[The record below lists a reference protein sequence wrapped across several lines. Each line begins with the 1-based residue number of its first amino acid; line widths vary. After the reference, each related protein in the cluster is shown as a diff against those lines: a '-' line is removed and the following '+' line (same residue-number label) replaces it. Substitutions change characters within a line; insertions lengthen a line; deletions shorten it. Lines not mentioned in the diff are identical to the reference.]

1 MVCWTIQLASFLP
14 PMSLPNF
21 VLENA
26 SELRES
32 IVRHNVRDVV
42 AGKIATLIA
51 SGMLQIGDELPSER
65 DLASALQVSRETV
78 RGGIQI
84 LAAKNLVAVLH
95 GARTRV
101 ISDEVRPEFEGVGEF
116 KLINSYG
123 LAEIHQTRLFVERQV
138 VGDAA
143 EQIDEETLRQL
154 DESLVAQR
162 TSLNDPVR
170 FLIIDREFHLAVYS
184 SCGNQVLADFVS
196 NLYGYMMGHR
206 RKAVSE
212 PGAISRSYG
221 DHVAIVR
228 ALKSRKRKA
237 AVVAIET
244 HLNRIYET
252 TLTILESPNASR
264 ASSDARRNE

>member
-1 MVCWTIQLASFLP
+1 
-14 PMSLPNF
+14 MSLPNF
-21 VLENA
+21 VLEHT

-42 AGKIATLIA
+42 AGKLAALIA

-65 DLASALQVSRETV
+65 DLASALRVSRETV

-101 ISDEVRPEFEGVGEF
+101 IGNEVGTAFEGIAEAR
-116 KLINSYG
+116 LINSYG
-123 LAEIHQTRLFVERQV
+123 LAEIHLARLFVERQV

-143 EQIDEETLRQL
+143 EKIGDETLRQL
-154 DESLVAQR
+154 EESLSAQR
-162 TSLNDPVR
+162 TSLDDPVR
-170 FLIIDREFHLAVYS
+170 FLIIDREFHLAVYR
-184 SCGNQVLADFVS
+184 SCGNQVLADFVG
-196 NLYGYMMGHR
+196 NLYGYMMAHR

-212 PGAISRSYG
+212 PGAILRSYG

-228 ALKSRKRKA
+228 ALKSRRRKA
-237 AVVAIET
+237 AVLAIEA

-252 TLTILESPNASR
+252 TLTILEGPDAGQAS
-264 ASSDARRNE
+264 DG

>member
-1 MVCWTIQLASFLP
+1 MVCWTIQLISFAGA
-14 PMSLPNF
+14 MSLPNF
-21 VLENA
+21 VLEHT
-26 SELRES
+26 SELRDS
-32 IVRHNVRDVV
+32 IVRQNVRDVV
-42 AGKIATLIA
+42 AGKIAALIA

-65 DLASALQVSRETV
+65 DLASALRVSRETV

-84 LAAKNLVAVLH
+84 LAAKSLVAVLH

-101 ISDEVRPEFEGVGEF
+101 ISDEVPPAFEGIAES

-123 LAEIHQTRLFVERQV
+123 LAEIHQARLFVERQV

-154 DESLVAQR
+154 DESLIAQR
-162 TSLNDPVR
+162 TSLDDPVR
-170 FLIIDREFHLAVYS
+170 FLIIDREFHLAVYR
-184 SCGNQVLADFVS
+184 SCGNPVLADFVS
-196 NLYGYMMGHR
+196 NLYGYMMAHR

-212 PGAISRSYG
+212 PGAILRSYG

-237 AVVAIET
+237 AVHAIEA

-252 TLTILESPNASR
+252 TLTVLEGAGAGR
-264 ASSDARRNE
+264 ASADG

>member
-1 MVCWTIQLASFLP
+1 
-14 PMSLPNF
+14 MSLPNF

-101 ISDEVRPEFEGVGEF
+101 ISDDVRPEFEGVGQS

-123 LAEIHQTRLFVERQV
+123 LAEIHRARLSVERQV

-143 EQIDEETLRQL
+143 EQIEDRTLRQL
-154 DESLVAQR
+154 DESLTAQQ
-162 TSLNDPVR
+162 TSLDDPVR
-170 FLIIDREFHLAVYS
+170 FLIIDREFHLAVYR
-184 SCGNQVLADFVS
+184 SCGNRVLADFVG
-196 NLYGYMMGHR
+196 NLYGYMLAHR
-206 RKAVSE
+206 RKVMCE
-212 PGAISRSYG
+212 PGAILRSYG

-237 AVVAIET
+237 AVRAIEA

-252 TLTILESPNASR
+252 TLIILERPDGSR
-264 ASSDARRNE
+264 GRRTAGHKE

>member
-1 MVCWTIQLASFLP
+1 MPV
-14 PMSLPNF
+14 PNY

-32 IVRHNVRDVV
+32 IVRHNVRDFV
-42 AGKIATLIA
+42 ARKIATLIA

-101 ISDEVRPEFEGVGEF
+101 ISDEVRPEFEGIGVF

-123 LAEIHQTRLFVERQV
+123 LAEIHKTRLFVERQV

-143 EQIDEETLRQL
+143 EHIGKETLRQL
-154 DESLVAQR
+154 DESLIAQR
-162 TSLNDPVR
+162 TSLDDPVR
-170 FLIIDREFHLAVYS
+170 FLIIDREFHLAVYR
-184 SCGNQVLADFVS
+184 SCGNQVLANFVGD
-196 NLYGYMMGHR
+196 LYGYMMAHR
-206 RKAVSE
+206 RKAMSE
-212 PGAISRSYG
+212 PGAILRSYG

-228 ALKSRKRKA
+228 ALKSRKRNA
-237 AVVAIET
+237 AVQAIEA
-244 HLNRIYET
+244 HLTRIYET
-252 TLTILESPNASR
+252 TLIILDGLHCGVSFA
-264 ASSDARRNE
+264 

>member
-1 MVCWTIQLASFLP
+1 
-14 PMSLPNF
+14 MSLPNF

-26 SELRES
+26 PELRES

-101 ISDEVRPEFEGVGEF
+101 IGDDVRPEFEGVGQS

-123 LAEIHQTRLFVERQV
+123 LAEIHRARLAVERQV

-143 EQIDEETLRQL
+143 EQIEDRTLRHL
-154 DESLVAQR
+154 DESLTAQQ
-162 TSLNDPVR
+162 TSLDDPVR
-170 FLIIDREFHLAVYS
+170 FLIIDREFHLVVYR
-184 SCGNQVLADFVS
+184 SCGNRVLADFVG
-196 NLYGYMMGHR
+196 NLYGYMMAHR
-206 RKAVSE
+206 RKVMSE
-212 PGAISRSYG
+212 PGAILRSYG

-237 AVVAIET
+237 AVQAIEA

-252 TLTILESPNASR
+252 TLIILERPDGSR
-264 ASSDARRNE
+264 GRRTAGHKE

>member
-1 MVCWTIQLASFLP
+1 
-14 PMSLPNF
+14 MSPNF

-51 SGMLQIGDELPSER
+51 SGILQIGDELPSER

-95 GARTRV
+95 GSRTRV
-101 ISDEVRPEFEGVGEF
+101 ISDDVRPEFEGVRES

-123 LAEIHQTRLFVERQV
+123 IGEIHEARLTVERQV

-143 EQIDEETLRQL
+143 ELIKDETLRHLQ
-154 DESLVAQR
+154 ESLRAQR
-162 TSLNDPVR
+162 TALDDPVR
-170 FLIIDREFHLAVYS
+170 FLIIDREFHFAVYR
-184 SCGNQVLADFVS
+184 SCGNQVLANFVC
-196 NLYGYMMGHR
+196 NLYGYMMSHR
-206 RKAVSE
+206 RKAMSE
-212 PGAISRSYG
+212 PGAILRSYG

-228 ALKSRKRKA
+228 ALNSRKRKA
-237 AVVAIET
+237 AVQAIEA

-252 TLTILESPNASR
+252 TLNILERPDASR
-264 ASSDARRNE
+264 APPDG

>member
-1 MVCWTIQLASFLP
+1 MA
-14 PMSLPNF
+14 LPNF

-101 ISDEVRPEFEGVGEF
+101 IGDEVSPEFEGIGASR
-116 KLINSYG
+116 LINSYG
-123 LAEIHQTRLFVERQV
+123 LGEIHAARLFVERQV

-143 EQIDEETLRQL
+143 ERIDDATLRQL
-154 DESLVAQR
+154 DDSLTAQR
-162 TSLNDPVR
+162 TSLDDPVR
-170 FLIIDREFHLAVYS
+170 FLIIDREFHLAVYRG
-184 SCGNQVLADFVS
+184 CGNRVLADFVG
-196 NLYGYMMGHR
+196 NLYGYMMAHR

-212 PGAISRSYG
+212 PGAILRSYG

-237 AVVAIET
+237 AIQAIEA
-244 HLNRIYET
+244 HLTRIYET
-252 TLTILESPNASR
+252 TLTMLESPEASR
-264 ASSDARRNE
+264 ASSDG